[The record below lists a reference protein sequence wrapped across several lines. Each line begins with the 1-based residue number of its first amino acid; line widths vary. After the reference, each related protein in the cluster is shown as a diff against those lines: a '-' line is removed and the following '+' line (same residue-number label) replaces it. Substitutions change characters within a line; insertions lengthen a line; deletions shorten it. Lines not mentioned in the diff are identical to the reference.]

1 MLLFLFCI
9 PGESRKEGL
18 LYLYCDHFN
27 SQGGEIIYNPD
38 FSFISVI
45 LVQVMSMYYNPDFS
59 FISVILVQVC
69 PRVVFL
75 LPGCQLHVDL
85 CGGNLF
91 TYTDNYNNISQ
102 LVTTIV

>member
-1 MLLFLFCI
+1 MLLFSFCI

-27 SQGGEIIYNPD
+27 SQGGEII
-38 FSFISVI
+38 
-45 LVQVMSMYYNPDFS
+45 YNPDFS